1 MIKQLSKKNPQ
12 IKFYNKT
19 HYDLIVLLN
28 KLYTIID
35 FLIQNSNQ
43 GTDRDE
49 KIQQLLAVIDESINE
64 TNNLIQEKED
74 SSEKNSFFPD
84 GLLYGPVFE
93 LKKDTQQI
101 VQIVLLTDCSLPTCN
116 HTQHT
121 GVFFPNPTPIES
133 LINYATT
140 VINRFDQNE
149 TVDIRNKLKTAND
162 LFTQIKRVLD
172 DVKKKQEE
180 IKNKILSI
188 IISQALYEKLI
199 SDQVPDDEF
208 KKELKELIN
217 SINKHLPDYARI
229 DSIMKHDRNLVKT
242 NKIEWNYTLSEPI
255 ENEPFT
261 RQREYIFTVQNIIKL
276 YNYLKDETEEFTNT
290 DKFIQKLQ
298 TFGIPVNILRHFGIV
313 LPERNQAAINLQN
326 YLSRIHPQP
335 YTYNEGGNYFAKAAT
350 SAATTAAKAAASAA
364 AKAAASV
371 TFKSI
376 FTINLFCVLYFCIYL
391 LLHVLLMKDRIVK
404 LLVVKKLAILFDI
417 DTQPIY
423 NLINGFHIL
432 MEESLDQTTKVS
444 SLASVFNIDSQSIN
458 NIILEINSISYIKG
472 GKNYLFHIVDFHK
485 KNILLIAFKIFL
497 LQSLN
502 GI

>member
-1 MIKQLSKKNPQ
+1 MIKQLSEKINKKNPQ

-101 VQIVLLTDCSLPTCN
+101 VLLTDCSLPTCN

-162 LFTQIKRVLD
+162 LFTQIKIVLD
-172 DVKKKQEE
+172 DVKKKQGE

-350 SAATTAAKAAASAA
+350 SAASTA

-472 GKNYLFHIVDFHK
+472 GKKLFISYSRFSQKKHITYS
-485 KNILLIAFKIFL
+485 I
-497 LQSLN
+497 
-502 GI
+502 